1 MRKQVRLLLICTI
14 LILGMF
20 GVCASVSAAALN
32 KESVTIEKGSK
43 FTLSLSGATAS
54 DWSSEDPS
62 IASVSSKGK
71 VTAKKLGTTYISCK
85 SGYYTYKCMVTVVK
99 KSTSSTRTYTTLL
112 LDTSGSMYGTP
123 RDKQK
128 EAAKEFCKK
137 ILDSSG
143 AHNIALITFGG
154 YGGTLVKSFTSDFSV
169 LSSAIDN
176 IGASGGTP
184 MTSALTI
191 AKKELDGV
199 TGKGD
204 KYVVICSDGVPDN
217 TSSAYTVDDEIKAAG
232 YWVYA
237 LGFFHS
243 LSGSGLDNAK
253 AVMKRL
259 ASSESSAIVVTNLDD
274 LKPALDNIAKKIIY
288 RTITFNANGG
298 SVSPGSLKVKNGSKW
313 GTLPTPTR
321 SGYEFLGWYT
331 KKSGGTK
338 ITSSTK
344 ASKNLTVYAHWQ
356 QNKTKFK
363 LTGVVKDAATG
374 KPLKSATLKA
384 RSGYNNKTGFVIDQT
399 KSDSNGKYTLNLEKG
414 KFTIA
419 VEKKNYTT
427 NYFNIN
433 LEKDTK
439 KETVITTKL
448 ASTQYRVVLT
458 WGKIPEDL
466 DAHLTGPNGDDRFH
480 IFWKNKIAYKNGE
493 ILAQLD
499 VDDRSSY
506 GPETTTI
513 NFNVEPDGTYYYYVH
528 DYSNRSSSSSTA
540 MGHSGAL
547 VEVYKGSSK
556 IAAYSV
562 PVKGGTLW
570 TVFKIQDGKLKKINS
585 MSYDTSIE

>member
-1 MRKQVRLLLICTI
+1 
-14 LILGMF
+14 
-20 GVCASVSAAALN
+20 
-32 KESVTIEKGSK
+32 
-43 FTLSLSGATAS
+43 
-54 DWSSEDPS
+54 
-62 IASVSSKGK
+62 
-71 VTAKKLGTTYISCK
+71 
-85 SGYYTYKCMVTVVK
+85 MVTVVK
-99 KSTSSTRTYTTLL
+99 KSTTTTRTYTALL

-123 RDKQK
+123 REKQK
-128 EAAKEFCKK
+128 EAAKEFCQK
-137 ILDSSG
+137 ILKSSG
-143 AHNIALITFGG
+143 NHNIALITFGG
-154 YGGTLVKSFTSDFSV
+154 YNGYLVNSFTSDYSV
-169 LSSAIDN
+169 LSAAIDN

-191 AKKELDGV
+191 AKNLLDGI

-204 KYVVICSDGVPDN
+204 KYVVICSDGEPDS

-243 LSGSGLDNAK
+243 LSGNSLDNAK

-274 LKPALDNIAKKIIY
+274 LKPALEKIAKKIIY
-288 RTITFNANGG
+288 RTLTFDANGG
-298 SVSPGSLKVKNGSKW
+298 SVSPRSLKVKNGSKW

-321 SGYEFLGWYT
+321 SGYEFVGWYT

-344 ASKNLTVYAHWQ
+344 ASKNLTVYAHWK
-356 QNKTKFK
+356 QNAKKFK

-374 KPLKSATLKA
+374 KPLSKVTIKA
-384 RSGYNNKTGFVIDQT
+384 RSGKNNKTGFVIDQT
-399 KSDSNGKYTLNLEKG
+399 KSDSNGKYSLNLEKG
-414 KFTIA
+414 KYTIA
-419 VEKKNYTT
+419 IEKKDYTT

-439 KETVITTKL
+439 KDPVITTKL

-458 WGKIPEDL
+458 WGKAPADL
-466 DAHLTGPNGDDRFH
+466 DAHLTGPNGSDRFH
-480 IFWKNKIAYKNGE
+480 IYWKNKTAYKSGKL
-493 ILAQLD
+493 LAQLD
-499 VDDRSSY
+499 VDDRTSY

-513 NFNVEPDGTYYYYVH
+513 NFNVEPGGTYYYYVH

-547 VEVYKGSSK
+547 VEVYKGSTK

-562 PVKGGTLW
+562 PTKSGTLW
-570 TVFKIQDGKLKKINS
+570 TVFKIQDGKLVKINTL
-585 MSYDTSIE
+585 SYDTSIE